1 MYIQRNRTKGKNG
14 KVYTATFLC
23 SKYREEGKVK
33 TKVLANLSAL
43 PERIVLG
50 IENMLKSE
58 KEDIVL
64 LKDIVVSKCV
74 DYGYIFLLCHLMK
87 LLRIDEL
94 FDKQLSSQM
103 ATHVKAMILG
113 KIITGGSK
121 LSIFNWLKRES
132 YSSQLLQIE
141 SKGLKVDDL
150 YRSLGQ
156 LPAYQKKIQ
165 RKWFQYHHGNTRQI
179 YLYDITSTYFEGTQN
194 ELAAF
199 GYNRDG
205 KKGKMQICIGLVTD
219 QDGFP
224 LKIEVFQGNT
234 SDSSTVCAQIRS
246 LKQEFGVEELIFV
259 GDRGMQIMYHME
271 EDEDIKDS
279 GIGFITG
286 LTRKGIEEMMGRG
299 VIQLS
304 MFSKELAEVTDSDKR
319 YILSVNPDLEASE
332 HLYLKHKKEQVDSLL
347 ERISTSWK
355 NRRYKNMENTLALQK
370 GEKKSKKLKTEFSPK
385 DIDNYKRRVY
395 RILEDHKMTRY
406 YTINTINNDMF
417 KIDFDEQNFSHAES
431 LCGKYVVCTNVKG
444 ESLNTKQVRTHY
456 KNLQEVEHAFRDL
469 KSDNIS
475 IRPVFHRNESQTRG
489 HVLVCFFAYAI
500 IKEME
505 NRILPF
511 LKTYNK
517 DKKVQLSFNDIIQEL
532 NNIKIC
538 ELQIGKGEKS
548 LTYPDLNP
556 LQEKVFN
563 LFNINHKDMIA
574 Q

>member
-1 MYIQRNRTKGKNG
+1 M
-14 KVYTATFLC
+14 
-23 SKYREEGKVK
+23 
-33 TKVLANLSAL
+33 
-43 PERIVLG
+43 LG
-50 IENMLKSE
+50 IENMLKSA
-58 KEDIVL
+58 KEDVVL

-74 DYGYIFLLCHLMK
+74 DYGYVFLLHHLMK
-87 LLRIDEL
+87 QLRIDEL
-94 FDKQLSSQM
+94 FDKQLPAQV
-103 ATHVKAMILG
+103 ATHAKAMILG

-132 YSSQLLQIE
+132 YSSQLLKIE
-141 SKGLKVDDL
+141 SNGLKVDDL

-156 LPAYQKKIQ
+156 LPDYQKKIQ

-199 GYNRDG
+199 GYNMDG

-271 EDEDIKDS
+271 ENEDIKDA

-286 LTRKGIEEMMGRG
+286 LTRNGIEDLMGRG

-304 MFSKELAEVTDSDKR
+304 MFSKELAEVTDDGKR

-347 ERISTSWK
+347 GNISTCWK

-370 GEKKSKKLKTEFSPK
+370 GEKKSKKLKTEFSSK

-395 RILEDHKMTRY
+395 RILEDHKMTRHY
-406 YTINTINNDMF
+406 AINTIDNNKF
-417 KIDFDEQNFSHAES
+417 VIDFDEQKFSHAES
-431 LCGKYVVCTNVKG
+431 LCGKYVVCTNVKS
-444 ESLNTKQVRTHY
+444 ENLNSIQVRTHY

-489 HVLVCFFAYAI
+489 HVLVCVFAYAI
-500 IKEME
+500 IKEMG
-505 NRILPF
+505 NYSGIP
-511 LKTYNK
+511 
-517 DKKVQLSFNDIIQEL
+517 
-532 NNIKIC
+532 
-538 ELQIGKGEKS
+538 
-548 LTYPDLNP
+548 P
-556 LQEKVFN
+556 
-563 LFNINHKDMIA
+563 INSQYFFDF
-574 Q
+574 

>member
-1 MYIQRNRTKGKNG
+1 MYIQRNRSNGKNG

-43 PERIVLG
+43 PDRIVLG
-50 IENMLKSE
+50 IENMLKSA
-58 KEDIVL
+58 KEDVVL

-74 DYGYIFLLCHLMK
+74 DYGYIFLLSHLMK

-94 FDKQLSSQM
+94 LDKQLPAQV

-132 YSSQLLQIE
+132 YSSQLLKIE
-141 SKGLKVDDL
+141 SNGLKVDDL

-156 LPAYQKKIQ
+156 LPVYQKKIQ

-271 EDEDIKDS
+271 ENEDIKDA

-286 LTRKGIEEMMGRG
+286 LTRKGIEELMGRG

-347 ERISTSWK
+347 GSISTSWK

-385 DIDNYKRRVY
+385 YIDNYKRRVY
-395 RILEDHKMTRY
+395 RILEDHKMTLY

-417 KIDFDEQNFSHAES
+417 KIDFDELNFSHAES

-444 ESLNTKQVRTHY
+444 ESLNTTQVRTHY

-505 NRILPF
+505 NRIFPF

-556 LQEKVFN
+556 LQENVFS
-563 LFNINHKDMIA
+563 LFNINPKDMIA
-574 Q
+574 